1 MYPDRLAVLWSTFSI
16 LWSNAKHPQEER
28 DHQFGRLFGAE
39 AIIKSKILLQPN
51 VPINI
56 WDHILDIICELA
68 MKKPWL
74 REECGFVLFTAVQM
88 LQKQDSQRA
97 QSVIDKLHIKGLSK
111 SSEGVAV
118 WVALYANFPDLQF
131 PSGIWRHENPLNH
144 KEIRKLARTLKEAPA
159 TESTDNIAESKH
171 LQKGAWSSNVHFA
184 WDVILTKLLT
194 GEPAIKELRKSK
206 NVSFARFWEQCVDGK
221 VKQAGF

>member
-1 MYPDRLAVLWSTFSI
+1 
-16 LWSNAKHPQEER
+16 
-28 DHQFGRLFGAE
+28 
-39 AIIKSKILLQPN
+39 
-51 VPINI
+51 
-56 WDHILDIICELA
+56 

-74 REECGFVLFTAVQM
+74 REECGFILFTAVQI

-97 QSVIDKLHIKGLSK
+97 QSVIDKLHANGLSK

-118 WVALYANFPDLQF
+118 WINLYARFPDLQF
-131 PSGIWRHENPLNH
+131 PIGIWHHENPLNH
-144 KEIRKLARTLKEAPA
+144 KEIKKLAKILKEAPA
-159 TESTDNIAESKH
+159 TENTDSLGESRH

-194 GEPAIKELRKSK
+194 GEPAIKESQKSK

-221 VKQAGF
+221 IKERGLSLLLIYYRKSVRGYILR

>member
-1 MYPDRLAVLWSTFSI
+1 
-16 LWSNAKHPQEER
+16 
-28 DHQFGRLFGAE
+28 
-39 AIIKSKILLQPN
+39 
-51 VPINI
+51 
-56 WDHILDIICELA
+56 

-74 REECGFVLFTAVQM
+74 REECGFILFTAVQI

-97 QSVIDKLHIKGLSK
+97 QSVIDKLHANGLSK

-118 WVALYANFPDLQF
+118 WINLYARFPDLQF
-131 PSGIWRHENPLNH
+131 PSGIWHHENPLNH
-144 KEIRKLARTLKEAPA
+144 KEIKKLAKILKDAPA
-159 TESTDNIAESKH
+159 TENTDNLGESRH

-194 GEPAIKELRKSK
+194 GEPAIKESKKSK

-221 VKQAGF
+221 IKERGLSLLLIYYRKSVRGYILR